1 MTEVKLEITG
11 MTCSACSSTVEKSLK
26 KVEGVISA
34 EVNLLT
40 NSAKV
45 SFDEQKCDIDNLIN
59 AVSKAGYGVAQKKH
73 RESSEL
79 KKYDES
85 AKKTKERLLVSIC
98 FLILLM
104 YVSMGHMIGLPLPPF
119 IAGEENIITFAFVQ
133 FLLVLPI
140 VFYNREY
147 YISGFKKLF
156 HLSPNMDT
164 LVAIGSTAALV
175 YGIFAICRI
184 GNALAVQDLATVQ
197 AYHMD
202 LYFES
207 AGTILTLVTVG
218 KYLESRSKKKTSETL
233 DKLMN
238 LSPKTAL
245 KIQNNLEIE
254 TPVENI
260 MIGDILLCKPGMVIA
275 CDGVVVEG
283 ESTIDE
289 SMISGESMP
298 VYKTKGNNVFSGSI
312 NTVGTIKYEVTK
324 RNEDSTVA
332 TIVKL
337 VEEASA
343 SKAPISRFAD
353 KISGI
358 FVPCVIGISLIA
370 TIIWLICG
378 ATIEFSLS
386 IGISVLVISCPCA
399 LGLATPLAIMVGT
412 GVGATNHI
420 LIKSATALENLH
432 NVSYVVFDKTGTITE
447 GKPKVQTVLF
457 KEDNKQ
463 EILSIIMGLEQ
474 LSSHPLANAVV
485 SYCKENNIET
495 ATISDF
501 ETIVGK
507 GIKGVYQGEEYY
519 CASYSYAIEKGLS
532 FDEKDLAAIQKEGM
546 TLLVFFS
553 ETKIYALLGVSDT
566 IKPSSAEA
574 IRKLKD
580 LRIKTLMLTG
590 DNAASANYIAK
601 QLELDEVKYEV
612 LPEEKEKVIA
622 DLQKKGF
629 KVAMVGDGINDS
641 IALTKADIGIAIGAG
656 SDIAIDSADVILMR
670 SDLMD
675 VIDAIRLSKK
685 TINNIKMNLFWA
697 FFYNAIGIPLAA
709 GVLYQ
714 PLGLKLN
721 PMIAAAAMSLSSVCV
736 CLNALRIKSF
746 KPSIRKEEEFM
757 EKNFIVEGMMCEHCV
772 KHVKDALLSL
782 PNVTEVEVNL
792 KTKEVKL
799 KSKDPLDNEVI
810 KQKIQEAGYEAIF

>member
-45 SFDEQKCDIDNLIN
+45 SFDEQKCEIDNLIN
-59 AVSKAGYGVAQKKH
+59 AVSKAGYGVNQKKH

-85 AKKTKERLLVSIC
+85 AKKTKERLLVSIF

-119 IAGEENIITFAFVQ
+119 IDGEENIITFAFVQ

-312 NTVGTIKYEVTK
+312 NTVG
-324 RNEDSTVA
+324 NM
-332 TIVKL
+332 KL
-337 VEEASA
+337 
-343 SKAPISRFAD
+343 
-353 KISGI
+353 
-358 FVPCVIGISLIA
+358 
-370 TIIWLICG
+370 
-378 ATIEFSLS
+378 
-386 IGISVLVISCPCA
+386 
-399 LGLATPLAIMVGT
+399 
-412 GVGATNHI
+412 
-420 LIKSATALENLH
+420 
-432 NVSYVVFDKTGTITE
+432 
-447 GKPKVQTVLF
+447 
-457 KEDNKQ
+457 
-463 EILSIIMGLEQ
+463 
-474 LSSHPLANAVV
+474 
-485 SYCKENNIET
+485 
-495 ATISDF
+495 
-501 ETIVGK
+501 
-507 GIKGVYQGEEYY
+507 
-519 CASYSYAIEKGLS
+519 
-532 FDEKDLAAIQKEGM
+532 
-546 TLLVFFS
+546 
-553 ETKIYALLGVSDT
+553 
-566 IKPSSAEA
+566 
-574 IRKLKD
+574 
-580 LRIKTLMLTG
+580 
-590 DNAASANYIAK
+590 
-601 QLELDEVKYEV
+601 
-612 LPEEKEKVIA
+612 
-622 DLQKKGF
+622 
-629 KVAMVGDGINDS
+629 
-641 IALTKADIGIAIGAG
+641 
-656 SDIAIDSADVILMR
+656 
-670 SDLMD
+670 
-675 VIDAIRLSKK
+675 
-685 TINNIKMNLFWA
+685 
-697 FFYNAIGIPLAA
+697 
-709 GVLYQ
+709 
-714 PLGLKLN
+714 
-721 PMIAAAAMSLSSVCV
+721 
-736 CLNALRIKSF
+736 
-746 KPSIRKEEEFM
+746 RKEM
-757 EKNFIVEGMMCEHCV
+757 R
-772 KHVKDALLSL
+772 
-782 PNVTEVEVNL
+782 
-792 KTKEVKL
+792 
-799 KSKDPLDNEVI
+799 
-810 KQKIQEAGYEAIF
+810 IQL